1 MSDYARA
8 RIEKLRTMLLAFRY
22 LYYCRDESI
31 INDFEYDAREL
42 ELKQLVAEHPALD
55 AACDYSAECPSRT
68 VGTSIAEG
76 YPLPVQELAERLLA
90 THEQRKDYF
99 EPEDLSPENNVE
111 PDIEP
116 GERTLF
122 G

>member
-1 MSDYARA
+1 
-8 RIEKLRTMLLAFRY
+8 MLLAFRY

-68 VGTSIAEG
+68 VGTSIADD
-76 YPLPVQELAERLLA
+76 YPLAVQELAERLLA
-90 THEQRKDYF
+90 THALQGTCPEF